1 MSFLKDKILKGFG
14 KALLT
19 GMILIDLQKA
29 FDRLDDEN
37 LLQILKPMYNGQ
49 SVHVA
54 NRPFVNVLHY
64 QYVALF
70 LISLFELKLGLHS
83 ANLS

>member
-1 MSFLKDKILKGFG
+1 MSFLKVKILKGFG
-14 KALLT
+14 KGLLT

-29 FDRLDDEN
+29 FDTLDDEN
-37 LLQILKPMYNGQ
+37 LLQILKPMHNGP

-54 NRPFVNVLHY
+54 DPPFVNVLHY